1 MQGQREQ
8 ARGPHRAAPRGA
20 ARGEGGRG
28 GAAGGRGVRGG
39 RVLPG
44 RALRSYLARTG
55 LSAPRARAAL
65 LRVKLTGALHAK
77 SEPVQVPRGG
87 GGGGAEAEIVTGQAR
102 AEGPDRGREGG
113 HTENMSVD
121 SKKES
126 FRNYL
131 VSSGAV
137 DALTK
142 ALVTLYEE
150 PDKPGNSIEFFKN
163 ALGAPTKEEYDTLLG
178 EKEALEKEV
187 AELKAKVAELESPAE
202 GAAEGEGEE
211 AAEAAEAAAE

>member
-1 MQGQREQ
+1 
-8 ARGPHRAAPRGA
+8 
-20 ARGEGGRG
+20 
-28 GAAGGRGVRGG
+28 
-39 RVLPG
+39 
-44 RALRSYLARTG
+44 
-55 LSAPRARAAL
+55 
-65 LRVKLTGALHAK
+65 
-77 SEPVQVPRGG
+77 
-87 GGGGAEAEIVTGQAR
+87 
-102 AEGPDRGREGG
+102 
-113 HTENMSVD
+113 MSVD

-211 AAEAAEAAAE
+211 AAEAAEVAAE